1 MGACQ
6 GLGIFL
12 PQEFLLEGE
21 MSQSTNV
28 NNQIACIPPVFS
40 FFSTRRLRKK
50 VSTRAFCAE
59 FGAARGGRGEKKG
72 CPHPNVHF
80 GCDIIM
86 TEPVPMLLTLNW
98 GGSSTHGIG
107 DDVQFVGLQSRGD
120 LNGKNGQVI
129 SWIESRWRYGVRVNG
144 TGEEIAAKPENIVSS
159 QATCTY
165 NATDVELRSGLHVP
179 MPNDQQLSAA
189 WDRFV
194 LFLAESHKPAPFLLG
209 RARRLHGRGRTTLLM
224 AVPKDPKTMKDWD
237 IPPTLCM
244 VATKSFVD
252 GSVGLLHLINVELCK
267 QAVGVSIQ
275 ERAHVATYPIHVIFG
290 EQGELRAIFYAQTV
304 IDALAWA
311 EKNATTRRG
320 YAAHIGVHY
329 DEASRQYKMR
339 GTLNAVRPR

>member
-1 MGACQ
+1 
-6 GLGIFL
+6 
-12 PQEFLLEGE
+12 

-40 FFSTRRLRKK
+40 FFPFQDSAKSLTRRLRKK
-50 VSTRAFCAE
+50 VSIHAFCAE

-159 QATCTY
+159 QAILARTTPRMWSCAQDCMCPCQMTSSS
-165 NATDVELRSGLHVP
+165 LRPGI
-179 MPNDQQLSAA
+179 D
-189 WDRFV
+189 
-194 LFLAESHKPAPFLLG
+194 LFSSWQSHTSRPHSCLAE
-209 RARRLHGRGRTTLLM
+209 RTGY
-224 AVPKDPKTMKDWD
+224 
-237 IPPTLCM
+237 M
-244 VATKSFVD
+244 VVD
-252 GSVGLLHLINVELCK
+252 VRHCSWP
-267 QAVGVSIQ
+267 
-275 ERAHVATYPIHVIFG
+275 YPRI
-290 EQGELRAIFYAQTV
+290 R
-304 IDALAWA
+304 
-311 EKNATTRRG
+311 KR
-320 YAAHIGVHY
+320 
-329 DEASRQYKMR
+329 
-339 GTLNAVRPR
+339 

>member
-1 MGACQ
+1 
-6 GLGIFL
+6 L
-12 PQEFLLEGE
+12 PP
-21 MSQSTNV
+21 T
-28 NNQIACIPPVFS
+28 
-40 FFSTRRLRKK
+40 
-50 VSTRAFCAE
+50 
-59 FGAARGGRGEKKG
+59 
-72 CPHPNVHF
+72 HF

-86 TEPVPMLLTLNW
+86 TEPVPMLLTRNS
-98 GGSSTHGIG
+98 GGSCTHGIG

-129 SWIESRWRYGVRVNG
+129 SWIESRGRYGVRANG

-194 LFLAESHKPAPFLLG
+194 LFLAESHKPAPILLG

-224 AVPKDPKTMKDWD
+224 AVPKDPKTMKDWGH
-237 IPPTLCM
+237 PPTLCM

-252 GSVGLLHLINVELCK
+252 ESVGLLHLINVELCK

-329 DEASRQYKMR
+329 DEASRQYKMS

>member
-1 MGACQ
+1 MRLACERGAGRRSGLAGTHAWGHVR
-6 GLGIFL
+6 GLGSSFRRSFCWREKCRKA
-12 PQEFLLEGE
+12 P
-21 MSQSTNV
+21 NV
-28 NNQIACIPPVFS
+28 NNQIACIPPVSPSPFKIRLKA
-40 FFSTRRLRKK
+40 RRGGSGKK

-165 NATDVELRSGLHVP
+165 NATDVELRSGMHVP

-209 RARRLHGRGRTTLLM
+209 RAHVRTGY
-224 AVPKDPKTMKDWD
+224 
-237 IPPTLCM
+237 M
-244 VATKSFVD
+244 VVD
-252 GSVGLLHLINVELCK
+252 VRHCSWP
-267 QAVGVSIQ
+267 
-275 ERAHVATYPIHVIFG
+275 YPRI
-290 EQGELRAIFYAQTV
+290 R
-304 IDALAWA
+304 
-311 EKNATTRRG
+311 KR
-320 YAAHIGVHY
+320 
-329 DEASRQYKMR
+329 
-339 GTLNAVRPR
+339 

>member
-1 MGACQ
+1 M
-6 GLGIFL
+6 
-12 PQEFLLEGE
+12 
-21 MSQSTNV
+21 
-28 NNQIACIPPVFS
+28 
-40 FFSTRRLRKK
+40 
-50 VSTRAFCAE
+50 
-59 FGAARGGRGEKKG
+59 
-72 CPHPNVHF
+72 HF

-237 IPPTLCM
+237 TPPTLCM